1 MGAGS
6 RYGLRMTWRRGLL
19 VIAALIAAVSIAFAL
34 KPFNGP
40 SGTSVDPPDITPA
53 QSNSSGITSFSIEML
68 AVTGPTSCGPALLD
82 AWHSEPF
89 RWHVHAN
96 APGSKADY
104 TAKSTGSTCR
114 KAAQHRVHRAGI
126 GLLAAALVLV
136 VGLLLRDGRR
146 TDPPTAESD

>member
-1 MGAGS
+1 MGAGG
-6 RYGLRMTWRRGLL
+6 RYGLSMTWRRGVL
-19 VIAALIAAVSIAFAL
+19 VIAALIAAASIAFAL

-40 SGTSVDPPDITPA
+40 SGKSVDPPGITFA
-53 QSNSSGITSFSIEML
+53 QSNSSGATSFSIEML
-68 AVTGPTSCGPALLD
+68 AVTGTTSCGPPLLD

-104 TAKSTGSTCR
+104 TATSTGSTCR
-114 KAAQHRVHRAGI
+114 KAAQHRVDRAGI

-136 VGLLLRDGRR
+136 VGLLPPNGRR
-146 TDPPTAESD
+146 